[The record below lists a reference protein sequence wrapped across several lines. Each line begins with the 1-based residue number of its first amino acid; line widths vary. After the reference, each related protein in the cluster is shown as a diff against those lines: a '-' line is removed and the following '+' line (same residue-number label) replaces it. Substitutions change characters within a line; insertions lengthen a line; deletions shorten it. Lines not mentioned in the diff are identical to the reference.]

1 MYHRT
6 KEPDASH
13 YHLCWEPT
21 LEEGRKVWE
30 ALDAGNIDGPVVKEL
45 IAHLEAEIDTQE
57 MELRND
63 VQRYKERK
71 AAAEIRSVNEK
82 QLQEAVSFLER
93 VWKGEITD
101 ATMEQIAA
109 ARCFMRAGED
119 Y

>member
-1 MYHRT
+1 MYYGT
-6 KEPDASH
+6 KEPNESQ

-30 ALDAGNIDGPVVKEL
+30 ALDAGHIGGSAVQGL
-45 IAHLEAEIDTQE
+45 ITHLEGEIDSVE
-57 MELRND
+57 MEFRKD
-63 VQRYKERK
+63 TQRHKDQQ
-71 AAAEIRSVNEK
+71 AAATTRTVNEK